1 MTNDKTKIDD
11 KFAQF
16 LQPSQI
22 DEVTRKRIAKL
33 TKENDNKPAT
43 SPK

>member
-1 MTNDKTKIDD
+1 MEPTKIDD

-16 LQPSQI
+16 LQPPQL
-22 DEVTRKRIAKL
+22 DEITRKKIQKL
-33 TKENDNKPAT
+33 TKENDKPRN